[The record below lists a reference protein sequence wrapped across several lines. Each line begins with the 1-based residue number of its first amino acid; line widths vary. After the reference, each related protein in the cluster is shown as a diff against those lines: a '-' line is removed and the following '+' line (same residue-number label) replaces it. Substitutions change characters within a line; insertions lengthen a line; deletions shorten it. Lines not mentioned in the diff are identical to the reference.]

1 MNDHSVHQEIQEFL
15 KSENRSEQRLS
26 GIQCSALVSYDSLI
40 IAYFICIHRL
50 SGCEL
55 SVIHCNTIAAALKS
69 NPSHLRQLDLSD
81 NYLENLGVE
90 VVSAGLESPHC
101 RLETLR
107 LDNCELTPSS
117 CSSLASALKSNPSHL
132 RDLDLSHNKLQ
143 DSGVKELCGF
153 LQSPDCRLE
162 TLRLKNCSLSEISCS
177 SLVSALKSNPSHL
190 RKLDLSEN
198 DLQDSGVKDL
208 CGFLQKLTVQYTQD
222 TSKDIFNEERMKTDI
237 RVLIFF
243 LLNVNCR
250 NKILMREESTLQT
263 LLSKCSVT
271 HERCVCLASVLK
283 SGSSHLR
290 ELDLSRNKLKDL
302 GVRKLCFGLNSTNC
316 RLETLGLVHC
326 HLSLIDGLLRG
337 CGLSEI
343 SCSSLVSALKSNPSH
358 LRELDLSR
366 NDLKDSDLK
375 PLLDL
380 VEDPDYRLQTVRLQ
394 DWTERQRDREQSA
407 NQISQKLVVMMCLS

>member
-1 MNDHSVHQEIQEFL
+1 MSEEVLDELDL
-15 KSENRSEQRLS
+15 KKYR
-26 GIQCSALVSYDSLI
+26 VSYDSLI

-143 DSGVKELCGF
+143 DSGKF
-153 LQSPDCRLE
+153 
-162 TLRLKNCSLSEISCS
+162 NIILSEISCS

-208 CGFLQKLTVQYTQD
+208 CGFLQSPD
-222 TSKDIFNEERMKTDI
+222 
-237 RVLIFF
+237 
-243 LLNVNCR
+243 CR
-250 NKILMREESTLQT
+250 LETLR
-263 LLSKCSVT
+263 LSKCSVT

-326 HLSLIDGLLRG
+326 HLSLIDGLSSKKQRLKMISSTLMMLRG

-380 VEDPDYRLQTVRLQ
+380 VEDPDYRLQTVRSVSGVSPCCFHQ
-394 DWTERQRDREQSA
+394 YCPKHS
-407 NQISQKLVVMMCLS
+407 

>member
-1 MNDHSVHQEIQEFL
+1 
-15 KSENRSEQRLS
+15 
-26 GIQCSALVSYDSLI
+26 
-40 IAYFICIHRL
+40 IHRL

-101 RLETLR
+101 RLETLRSVHLQGFSNTCLMPYLSCNYR

-208 CGFLQKLTVQYTQD
+208 CGFLQSPD
-222 TSKDIFNEERMKTDI
+222 
-237 RVLIFF
+237 
-243 LLNVNCR
+243 CR
-250 NKILMREESTLQT
+250 LETLR
-263 LLSKCSVT
+263 LSKCSVT

-326 HLSLIDGLLRG
+326 HLSLIDGLSSKKQRLKMISSTLMMLRG

-380 VEDPDYRLQTVRLQ
+380 VEDPDYRLQTLLPAV
-394 DWTERQRDREQSA
+394 TDREIRGSGDD
-407 NQISQKLVVMMCLS
+407 SQCCSLN